1 MIPSGPESSGCAEA
15 WTLVSFDMWYQFTM
29 RFGQRHCPLVELYM
43 WDTRAGHRVCTP
55 RRGQYKQSEL
65 GPVGL
70 TQSEYMPQCTGRGVR
85 LLRNRRFPHFRP
97 HRRLS
102 ILQLCQFDDS
112 RIVVEGATLVMERE
126 VQINIRFMEK
136 LERKNEPRLR
146 EDYYVHGGE

>member
-1 MIPSGPESSGCAEA
+1 MQKPGLSFLSTCDISSQCVLGNGIVPWWNCTCE
-15 WTLVSFDMWYQFTM
+15 TQGLGT
-29 RFGQRHCPLVELYM
+29 
-43 WDTRAGHRVCTP
+43 VCTP

-65 GPVGL
+65 GAVGL

-102 ILQLCQFDDS
+102 ILQLCHFDDN

-126 VQINIRFMEK
+126 EQINIRFMEK
-136 LERKNEPRLR
+136 LE
-146 EDYYVHGGE
+146 